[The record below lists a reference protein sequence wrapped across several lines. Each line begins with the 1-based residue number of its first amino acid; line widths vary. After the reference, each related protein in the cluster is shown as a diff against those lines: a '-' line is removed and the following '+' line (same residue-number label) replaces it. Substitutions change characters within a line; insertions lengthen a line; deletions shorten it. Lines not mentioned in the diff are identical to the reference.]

1 MSGDPYISCLY
12 NLIYAINFDGES
24 IFTGVLLVILLFL
37 SAVFSA
43 TETSYSSLN
52 IIRIKNLAKTNRKG
66 AKKAKR
72 VYALNK
78 KYSQVIA
85 TILILNNLVNL
96 AASAVVTYL
105 FSVKLGLGPNGV
117 LLATVLISILVITFG
132 EIIPKNFAKLYP
144 EKMAYW
150 MAIPL
155 KIMTI
160 VFYPITILFAKV
172 SDRMEEKV
180 ENEDERVTA
189 TEDELIEI
197 VDTIEKEGVLEQTES
212 EIIKSAINFDDKTIS
227 SCMIDKSKVLYV
239 DDSIDFESLIKVI
252 RESPFS
258 RIPVLS
264 KVKNQ
269 VIGIV
274 RQRDVFDV
282 LARND
287 ENYKYNLSKLM
298 RAANV
303 VSYRRVLPY
312 ALEKMQRQK
321 AHMLIVVDNIRDKD
335 FMGILTLEDV
345 LEEIVGE
352 IYDEGDKL
360 PKGVVEIGH
369 HIFEVS
375 GDVLLE
381 DFFDDYLD
389 DTDYPRTKF
398 KTVGEWTRRLARNII
413 KIGKVVKYDNIT
425 IKITKIEE
433 GLIKAVEVEQFT
445 KQDEDDEDE

>member
-1 MSGDPYISCLY
+1 
-12 NLIYAINFDGES
+12 
-24 IFTGVLLVILLFL
+24 
-37 SAVFSA
+37 
-43 TETSYSSLN
+43 
-52 IIRIKNLAKTNRKG
+52 
-66 AKKAKR
+66 
-72 VYALNK
+72 
-78 KYSQVIA
+78 
-85 TILILNNLVNL
+85 
-96 AASAVVTYL
+96 
-105 FSVKLGLGPNGV
+105 
-117 LLATVLISILVITFG
+117 
-132 EIIPKNFAKLYP
+132 
-144 EKMAYW
+144 
-150 MAIPL
+150 
-155 KIMTI
+155 IMTI
-160 VFYPITILFAKV
+160 IFYPITILFSKV
-172 SDRMEEKV
+172 NDRMEEKV

-189 TEDELIEI
+189 TEDELLEI

-252 RESPFS
+252 RESPYS

-264 KVKNQ
+264 REKNQ
-269 VIGIV
+269 VVGIV

-282 LARND
+282 LARKD
-287 ENYKYNLSKLM
+287 VNYKYSLAKLM
-298 RAANV
+298 RTANV

-321 AHMLIVVDNIRDKD
+321 AHMLIVVDNIKDKD

-398 KTVGEWTRRLARNII
+398 KTVGEWTRRLARNIV

-425 IKITKIEE
+425 IKITKIED
-433 GLIKAVEVEQFT
+433 GVIKAVEVEQFT